1 MPSRKRLGTMART
14 RNRITIDDRIEKQ
27 KEVVLKAKNRYDSAV
42 EELNKLMTRRDEL
55 RSKELMKAISK
66 SDRSY
71 DDILAYINGE
81 NPDNADE
88 D

>member
-1 MPSRKRLGTMART
+1 MART

-55 RSKELMKAISK
+55 RSKELIKAISK

-81 NPDNADE
+81 NPDNDDE

>member
-1 MPSRKRLGTMART
+1 MART
-14 RNRITIDDRIEKQ
+14 KNRIAIDDRIEKQ

-55 RSKELMKAISK
+55 RSKELIKAISK

>member
-1 MPSRKRLGTMART
+1 MART

-27 KEVVLKAKNRYDSAV
+27 KVVVLKAKNRYDSAV

-55 RSKELMKAISK
+55 QSKELIKAISK
-66 SDRSY
+66 SDKSY

>member
-1 MPSRKRLGTMART
+1 MART

-42 EELNKLMTRRDEL
+42 EELTRRDEL
-55 RSKELMKAISK
+55 RSKELIKAISK

-81 NPDNADE
+81 IPDNADE

>member
-1 MPSRKRLGTMART
+1 MART

-42 EELNKLMTRRDEL
+42 AELNKLMTRRDEL
-55 RSKELMKAISK
+55 RSKELIKAISK

-71 DDILAYINGE
+71 DGIVAYINGE

>member
-1 MPSRKRLGTMART
+1 MART

-27 KEVVLKAKNRYDSAV
+27 KEVVLKAKSRYDSAV

-55 RSKELMKAISK
+55 RSKELIKAISK

>member
-1 MPSRKRLGTMART
+1 MART

-42 EELNKLMTRRDEL
+42 AELNTLMTRRDEL
-55 RSKELMKAISK
+55 RSKELIKAISK

>member
-1 MPSRKRLGTMART
+1 MART

-42 EELNKLMTRRDEL
+42 EELNKLMTRRDKL
-55 RSKELMKAISK
+55 RSKELIKAISK

>member
-1 MPSRKRLGTMART
+1 MART

-27 KEVVLKAKNRYDSAV
+27 KKVVLKAKNRYDSAV

-55 RSKELMKAISK
+55 RSKELIKAISK

>member
-1 MPSRKRLGTMART
+1 
-14 RNRITIDDRIEKQ
+14 
-27 KEVVLKAKNRYDSAV
+27 
-42 EELNKLMTRRDEL
+42 MTRRDEL
-55 RSKELMKAISK
+55 RSKELIKAISK

>member
-1 MPSRKRLGTMART
+1 MVCT

-42 EELNKLMTRRDEL
+42 AELNKLMTRRDEL
-55 RSKELMKAISK
+55 RSKELIKAISK

>member
-1 MPSRKRLGTMART
+1 MART

-27 KEVVLKAKNRYDSAV
+27 KGVVLKAKNRYDSAV

-55 RSKELMKAISK
+55 RSKELIKAISK

>member
-1 MPSRKRLGTMART
+1 MART

-55 RSKELMKAISK
+55 RSKELIKAIS
-66 SDRSY
+66 
-71 DDILAYINGE
+71 
-81 NPDNADE
+81 
-88 D
+88 

>member
-1 MPSRKRLGTMART
+1 MART

-55 RSKELMKAISK
+55 QSKELIKAISK
-66 SDRSY
+66 SDKSY

-81 NPDNADE
+81 NPENADE

>member
-1 MPSRKRLGTMART
+1 MART

-42 EELNKLMTRRDEL
+42 EGLNKLMTRRDEL
-55 RSKELMKAISK
+55 RSKELIKAISK

>member
-1 MPSRKRLGTMART
+1 MART

-27 KEVVLKAKNRYDSAV
+27 KVVVLKAKNRYDSAV

-55 RSKELMKAISK
+55 QSKELIKAISK

>member
-1 MPSRKRLGTMART
+1 MART

-27 KEVVLKAKNRYDSAV
+27 KVVVLKAKNRYDSAV

-55 RSKELMKAISK
+55 RSKELIKAISK

>member
-1 MPSRKRLGTMART
+1 MART

-55 RSKELMKAISK
+55 RSKELIKAISK

>member
-1 MPSRKRLGTMART
+1 MART

-42 EELNKLMTRRDEL
+42 AELNKLMTRRDEL
-55 RSKELMKAISK
+55 RSKELIKAISK

>member
-1 MPSRKRLGTMART
+1 MART
-14 RNRITIDDRIEKQ
+14 RNRITIDDKIKKQ
-27 KEVVLKAKNRYDSAV
+27 EDVVLKAKSRYDAAV
-42 EELNKLMTRRDEL
+42 EELNNLMTKRDEI
-55 RSKELMKAISK
+55 RSKELIKAISK

-81 NPDNADE
+81 NPDNDDE

>member
-1 MPSRKRLGTMART
+1 MART

-27 KEVVLKAKNRYDSAV
+27 KVVVLKAKNRYDSAV

>member
-1 MPSRKRLGTMART
+1 MVCT

-27 KEVVLKAKNRYDSAV
+27 KKVVLKAKNRYDSAV
-42 EELNKLMTRRDEL
+42 AELNKLMTRRDEL
-55 RSKELMKAISK
+55 RSKELIKAISK